1 MERIYRGYP
10 QALHAME
17 RSGDLMPY
25 MLYRREEQA
34 GRRSAALEKRR
45 FRDPEY
51 FKGLYPRSVRRCQSF
66 VEACCDRY
74 DHPGSPIYDEYP
86 DRVLLL
92 GIRNRILEKMREQGE
107 DPDQDLVLASDPP
120 RRSYGGGRSV
130 KGSAYRI
137 RRPEEKAD
145 RKRTE

>member
-45 FRDPEY
+45 FQDLEY

-86 DRVLLL
+86 DRVL
-92 GIRNRILEKMREQGE
+92 GTGSSRRCGNR
-107 DPDQDLVLASDPP
+107 
-120 RRSYGGGRSV
+120 GRTRT
-130 KGSAYRI
+130 RI
-137 RRPEEKAD
+137 WSGF
-145 RKRTE
+145 

>member
-45 FRDPEY
+45 FQDLEY

-92 GIRNRILEKMREQGE
+92 GIRNR
-107 DPDQDLVLASDPP
+107 
-120 RRSYGGGRSV
+120 GRTRT
-130 KGSAYRI
+130 RI
-137 RRPEEKAD
+137 WSGF
-145 RKRTE
+145 

>member
-17 RSGDLMPY
+17 RAGDLMPY
-25 MLYRREEQA
+25 MLYRREEQT
-34 GRRSAALEKRR
+34 GRRSGEPEKERV
-45 FRDPEY
+45 RDLEY
-51 FKGLYPRSVRRCQSF
+51 FKGLYPRSARRCQSV

-92 GIRNRILEKMREQGE
+92 GIRNRIFEELREQGME
-107 DPDQDLVLASDPP
+107 ADQDLVWLLTLQEIL
-120 RRSYGGGRSV
+120 RR
-130 KGSAYRI
+130 
-137 RRPEEKAD
+137 
-145 RKRTE
+145 RTVS

>member
-45 FRDPEY
+45 FQDLEY

-74 DHPGSPIYDEYP
+74 AHPGSPIYDEYP

-92 GIRNRILEKMREQGE
+92 GIRNRILEEMREQGE
-107 DPDQDLVLASDPP
+107 DTDQDLVWLLTLQEIL
-120 RRSYGGGRSV
+120 RRRAIS
-130 KGSAYRI
+130 
-137 RRPEEKAD
+137 
-145 RKRTE
+145 

>member
-1 MERIYRGYP
+1 MSWVDKAHRRNKVARDVEKVLKDKRFIE
-10 QALHAME
+10 A
-17 RSGDLMPY
+17 SN
-25 MLYRREEQA
+25 RREEQA
-34 GRRSAALEKRR
+34 GRRCAALEKRR

-92 GIRNRILEKMREQGE
+92 GIRNRILEEMREQGE
-107 DPDQDLVLASDPP
+107 DTDQDLVWILTLQEIL
-120 RRSYGGGRSV
+120 RRRAIS
-130 KGSAYRI
+130 
-137 RRPEEKAD
+137 
-145 RKRTE
+145 

>member
-51 FKGLYPRSVRRCQSF
+51 FKGAVSPGPSDAARALWRRA
-66 VEACCDRY
+66 VTGTITREAPFMMNTRTGYCCW
-74 DHPGSPIYDEYP
+74 GSGTGSSK
-86 DRVLLL
+86 RC
-92 GIRNRILEKMREQGE
+92 GNR
-107 DPDQDLVLASDPP
+107 
-120 RRSYGGGRSV
+120 GRTQT
-130 KGSAYRI
+130 RI
-137 RRPEEKAD
+137 WSGF
-145 RKRTE
+145 

>member
-51 FKGLYPRSVRRCQSF
+51 FKGLYPGPSDAARALWRRAVTGMITREAPFTMNTRTGYCCWGSGTGSSRRC
-66 VEACCDRY
+66 
-74 DHPGSPIYDEYP
+74 GS
-86 DRVLLL
+86 R
-92 GIRNRILEKMREQGE
+92 GRTRTRIWSGF
-107 DPDQDLVLASDPP
+107 
-120 RRSYGGGRSV
+120 
-130 KGSAYRI
+130 
-137 RRPEEKAD
+137 
-145 RKRTE
+145 

>member
-45 FRDPEY
+45 FQDLEY

-74 DHPGSPIYDEYP
+74 DHVRRQAIIRYCYDKSRKIEMTRTGRP
-86 DRVLLL
+86 VK
-92 GIRNRILEKMREQGE
+92 E
-107 DPDQDLVLASDPP
+107 LA
-120 RRSYGGGRSV
+120 GV
-130 KGSAYRI
+130 H
-137 RRPEEKAD
+137 
-145 RKRTE
+145 

>member
-25 MLYRREEQA
+25 MLYRREEQV

-51 FKGLYPRSVRRCQSF
+51 FKGLYPWSVRRCQSF
-66 VEACCDRY
+66 VEACYDRY

-107 DPDQDLVLASDPP
+107 DPDQDLVWLLTLQEIL
-120 RRSYGGGRSV
+120 RRRAIS
-130 KGSAYRI
+130 
-137 RRPEEKAD
+137 
-145 RKRTE
+145 

>member
-86 DRVLLL
+86 DRVGLRRLCDEVYRREVSEETGEEEKQWIQAACEVLLYHEVCRRRVKKREL
-92 GIRNRILEKMREQGE
+92 RNRYWRGI
-107 DPDQDLVLASDPP
+107 
-120 RRSYGGGRSV
+120 
-130 KGSAYRI
+130 
-137 RRPEEKAD
+137 
-145 RKRTE
+145 

>member
-86 DRVLLL
+86 DRVLL
-92 GIRNRILEKMREQGE
+92 REQGE
-107 DPDQDLVLASDPP
+107 DMDQDLVWLLTLQEIL
-120 RRSYGGGRSV
+120 RRRAVS
-130 KGSAYRI
+130 
-137 RRPEEKAD
+137 
-145 RKRTE
+145 

>member
-17 RSGDLMPY
+17 RSEDLMPY

-34 GRRSAALEKRR
+34 GRRSEALEKRR
-45 FRDPEY
+45 FRDLEY

-74 DHPGSPIYDEYP
+74 DHPGSPIYDE
-86 DRVLLL
+86 
-92 GIRNRILEKMREQGE
+92 
-107 DPDQDLVLASDPP
+107 
-120 RRSYGGGRSV
+120 
-130 KGSAYRI
+130 
-137 RRPEEKAD
+137 
-145 RKRTE
+145 

>member
-10 QALHAME
+10 QVLHAME

-45 FRDPEY
+45 FQDLEY

-92 GIRNRILEKMREQGE
+92 GIRNRILEEMREQGE
-107 DPDQDLVLASDPP
+107 DTDQDLVWLLTLQEIL
-120 RRSYGGGRSV
+120 RRRAIS
-130 KGSAYRI
+130 
-137 RRPEEKAD
+137 
-145 RKRTE
+145 

>member
-86 DRVLLL
+86 DRE
-92 GIRNRILEKMREQGE
+92 R
-107 DPDQDLVLASDPP
+107 
-120 RRSYGGGRSV
+120 
-130 KGSAYRI
+130 
-137 RRPEEKAD
+137 
-145 RKRTE
+145 

>member
-1 MERIYRGYP
+1 
-10 QALHAME
+10 
-17 RSGDLMPY
+17 MPY

-86 DRVLLL
+86 
-92 GIRNRILEKMREQGE
+92 GE
-107 DPDQDLVLASDPP
+107 DPDQDLVWLLTLQEIL
-120 RRSYGGGRSV
+120 RRRAIS
-130 KGSAYRI
+130 
-137 RRPEEKAD
+137 
-145 RKRTE
+145 